1 MGTTTH
7 FETSQYFE
15 ARVIRC
21 TAWHM
26 ADRLEAVALDLARRM
41 EEITKGEASIR
52 WLDQEA
58 HITLDHEDEDILD
71 YYTEEYC
78 AALNEWAKQHRV
90 NIFD

>member
-1 MGTTTH
+1 
-7 FETSQYFE
+7 
-15 ARVIRC
+15 
-21 TAWHM
+21 
-26 ADRLEAVALDLARRM
+26 M
-41 EEITKGEASIR
+41 EKITKGEASIR

>member
-1 MGTTTH
+1 M
-7 FETSQYFE
+7 
-15 ARVIRC
+15 
-21 TAWHM
+21 
-26 ADRLEAVALDLARRM
+26 DLAGRM

-52 WLDQEA
+52 WLYQEA

-71 YYTEEYC
+71 THTEEYC